1 MKDRASMKFNHIK
14 YVSVI
19 LLFIMCS
26 PKPYQL
32 HIDSSYF
39 ASHNKPESQNINIFS
54 QMNQDSTII
63 LSGIYSNSN
72 LFLEKYPIIRGFDKS
87 SGFFSIPLSESLNYQ
102 TDVLLKIKGKVTLI
116 PQKFPMI
123 NKTIYH
129 KHINVISYEIIAEIK
144 NIIKIVNQEYLNIRQ
159 NLQGKITPQG
169 SKLQLKN
176 VPNWNIWYKED
187 EQKFVFSFHQFDLMY
202 AADVEFVVDAVTK
215 TITDVFAREWFKG
228 E

>member
-1 MKDRASMKFNHIK
+1 MKFNHIK

-26 PKPYQL
+26 SKLYQL

-39 ASHNKPESQNINIFS
+39 AFYNKPESQNINIFS
-54 QMNQDSTII
+54 QMDQDSTII
-63 LSGIYSNSN
+63 LTGIYSNSN
-72 LFLEKYPIIRGFDKS
+72 LFLDKYPVVRGFEIK
-87 SGFFSIPLSESLNYQ
+87 SGFFSIPLTESLNYQ
-102 TDVLLKIKGKVTLI
+102 TEVLLKIKGKVTLI
-116 PQKFPMI
+116 PQKYPMI
-123 NKTIYH
+123 NKVTYH
-129 KHINVISYEIIAEIK
+129 KHLAVISYEIINDIK
-144 NIIKIVNQEYLNIRQ
+144 NLKQVVNQEYQNIRHG
-159 NLQGKITPQG
+159 LQEKITPQG

-176 VPNWNIWYKED
+176 VPNWNIWYKEN

-202 AADVEFVVDAVTK
+202 AADIEFVVDAATK